1 MPSNWGKT
9 DSTKLQT
16 EDSNQC
22 DMICVMSVVDFLS
35 PDIEK
40 ESINTPRTNRLS
52 NMAIRTCKKII
63 IIIMP
68 NSGSACGRTKLV
80 ALWNAIY
87 ILLGK
92 QWKHLMECPRK
103 ANIPACVTLARIWAQ
118 SHHSACWLGQCTG
131 SWWWMGVCPV
141 VRRRLVGGLQGL
153 WHEVR
158 FYFPSLLIIS
168 RGE

>member
-22 DMICVMSVVDFLS
+22 DMICVMSVLVFYLS

-52 NMAIRTCKKII
+52 NMAIRTCKKK
-63 IIIMP
+63 IIMP
-68 NSGSACGRTKLV
+68 NFGSACGRTKLV
-80 ALWNAIY
+80 ALWNAIHV
-87 ILLGK
+87 LLGK
-92 QWKHLMECPRK
+92 QWKHLMGCPRK
-103 ANIPACVTLARIWAQ
+103 ASIPACKRLAWIWAP
-118 SHHSACWLGQCTG
+118 SRHSLRWLSQCKG
-131 SWWWMGVCPV
+131 RGWWMGVCPV
-141 VRRRLVGGLQGL
+141 ARKRLVGGLQGL